1 MTRRLRTDR
10 CAACALPPPLCIC
23 AGLRPAEHRTPV
35 RVVAHFK
42 EVVRPSHSAR
52 LLPLLLTNAEVWVRG
67 GLGDEGALR
76 TPRGTLSLE
85 SLIPED
91 ALLLFPE
98 GEAEVV
104 DAGRHGGRP
113 LIVPDGSWPQVR
125 RAVRREPALARLPR
139 VTLPPGPPPL
149 HRLRDHPDSTYLA
162 TFEAVTRALEVLEA
176 PGTCAPLWAAWGA
189 FAGAVLRA
197 REGGV

>member
-10 CAACALPPPLCIC
+10 CAACALPPPLCLC
-23 AGLRPAEHRTPV
+23 ATLTRAPHRTPV
-35 RVVAHFK
+35 RVIAHFK

-52 LLPLLLTNAEVWVRG
+52 LLPLLLTDAEVWVRG
-67 GLGDEGALR
+67 GLGDDGALR
-76 TPRGTLSLE
+76 TPRGNHPLDTLL
-85 SLIPED
+85 PEG

-104 DAGRHGGRP
+104 DAARHAGRP

-139 VTLPPGPPPL
+139 VTLPPGPPPR

-162 TFEAVTRALEVLEA
+162 TFEAVTRALEVLEP
-176 PGTCAPLWAAWGA
+176 PGACAPLWSAWDA
-189 FAGAVLRA
+189 FAQAVLTARA
-197 REGGV
+197 GGV

>member
-1 MTRRLRTDR
+1 VTRRLRTDR
-10 CAACALPPPLCIC
+10 CGACALPSPLCLC
-23 AGLRPAEHRTPV
+23 AGLSLRAHRTPV
-35 RVVAHFK
+35 RVIAHFK

-52 LLPLLLTNAEVWVRG
+52 LLPLLLNDAEVWVRG
-67 GLGDEGALR
+67 GLSDEGALR
-76 TPRGTLSLE
+76 TPRGRHTLETLM
-85 SLIPED
+85 PEG

-125 RAVRREPALARLPR
+125 RAVRREAMLAALPR
-139 VTLPPGPPPL
+139 VTLPPGPPAR
-149 HRLRDHPDSTYLA
+149 HRLRDHPDASHLA

-176 PGTCAPLWAAWGA
+176 PGTCAPLWAAWDA
-189 FAGAVLRA
+189 FAGAVLTARA
-197 REGGV
+197 GGV